1 LDGVQAVT
9 QSRPILPTPSP
20 RDWLSR
26 LLLVFGLLFGLA
38 MLLYPFLQ
46 PVLANDQPPDLARSA
61 EMPLMISVLVGLCL
75 LVLILETQSRTANT
89 RLIALLGVLVAINA
103 ALRFLEVGIP
113 GPGGFTPI
121 FVLII
126 LTGYVF
132 GASFG
137 FLMGALTMLVS
148 ALITGGVGPWLPGQM
163 LAAGWVGLSAPLLRR
178 VVLQL
183 KWAGKPQEI
192 YLLAAFSI
200 LWGFAYGA
208 IMNLWTWPFIIGP
221 TGQSWAPGIGLA
233 EVLRHY
239 LAYYLIT
246 SFVWDLMAA
255 AGNALLFLVFGRP
268 ILRAMQRFQ
277 RRFSFRYANA
287 ESASVPKGAAG

>member
-1 LDGVQAVT
+1 MKEPQAYT
-9 QSRPILPTPSP
+9 PIPPSRN
-20 RDWLSR
+20 WLSR
-26 LLLVFGLLFGLA
+26 LLLIFGLVFGLV

-46 PVLANDQPPDLARSA
+46 PVLTNDQPPDLARSA
-61 EMPLMISVLVGLCL
+61 EMPLMISLLVGLCL
-75 LVLILETQSRTANT
+75 LVLILETQSNTANT

-103 ALRFLEVGIP
+103 ALRFLEVGLP
-113 GPGGFTPI
+113 GPGGFSPI

-126 LTGYVF
+126 LTGYIF

-137 FLMGALTMLVS
+137 FLMGALTMLIS

-163 LAAGWVGLSAPLLRR
+163 LAAGWVGLSAPLMRR
-178 VVLQL
+178 VVTQFN
-183 KWAGKPQEI
+183 WTGKPQEI
-192 YLLAAFSI
+192 YLLTAFSV

-221 TGQSWAPGIGLA
+221 AGQSWAPGIGLG
-233 EVLRHY
+233 EVLRRY

-255 AGNALLFLVFGRP
+255 AGNAILFLVFGRP
-268 ILRAMQRFQ
+268 ILRALQRFH
-277 RRFSFRYANA
+277 RRFSFRYTSGDAL
-287 ESASVPKGAAG
+287 ESPKGIAG

>member
-1 LDGVQAVT
+1 
-9 QSRPILPTPSP
+9 
-20 RDWLSR
+20 
-26 LLLVFGLLFGLA
+26 LLIFGLVFGLV

-46 PVLANDQPPDLARSA
+46 PVLAHDQPPDLARSA

-163 LAAGWVGLSAPLLRR
+163 LAAGWVGLSAPLMRR
-178 VVLQL
+178 MVVQL
-183 KWAGKPQEI
+183 NWTGKPQEI
-192 YLLAAFSI
+192 YLLTIFSV

-221 TGQSWAPGIGLA
+221 AGQTWMPGIGLS
-233 EVLRHY
+233 EVLRRY

-246 SFVWDLMAA
+246 SFVWDLMGA
-255 AGNALLFLVFGRP
+255 AGNATLFLVFGRP
-268 ILRAMQRFQ
+268 ILRALQRFHQ
-277 RRFSFRYANA
+277 RFSFRYTSMDALK
-287 ESASVPKGAAG
+287 SPQGTAG

>member
-1 LDGVQAVT
+1 VNEPQT
-9 QSRPILPTPSP
+9 STPISPSGN
-20 RDWLSR
+20 WLSR
-26 LLLVFGLLFGLA
+26 LLLIFGLVFGLV

-46 PVLANDQPPDLARSA
+46 PVLANNQPPDLARSA

-89 RLIALLGVLVAINA
+89 RLIALLGVLVAINS

-113 GPGGFTPI
+113 GPGGFSPI

-163 LAAGWVGLSAPLLRR
+163 LAAGWIGLSAPLMRR
-178 VVLQL
+178 VVVQFN
-183 KWAGKPQEI
+183 WTDKPQEI
-192 YLLAAFSI
+192 YLLTAFSI

-208 IMNLWTWPFIIGP
+208 IMNLWTWPFIVGP
-221 TGQSWAPGIGLA
+221 AGQSWMPGIGLG
-233 EVLRHY
+233 EVLRRY

-246 SFVWDLMAA
+246 SFVWDLMGA
-255 AGNALLFLVFGRP
+255 AGNAILFLIFGRP
-268 ILRAMQRFQ
+268 ILRALRRFH
-277 RRFSFRYANA
+277 RRFSFRYINVDVL
-287 ESASVPKGAAG
+287 ESPKGFVG

>member
-1 LDGVQAVT
+1 VNEPRT
-9 QSRPILPTPSP
+9 STPISPSGN
-20 RDWLSR
+20 WLSR
-26 LLLVFGLLFGLA
+26 LLLIFGLVFGLV

-46 PVLANDQPPDLARSA
+46 PVLANNQPPDLARSA

-89 RLIALLGVLVAINA
+89 RLIALLGVLVAINS

-113 GPGGFTPI
+113 GPGGFSPI

-163 LAAGWVGLSAPLLRR
+163 LAAGWIGLSAPLMRR
-178 VVLQL
+178 VVVQFN
-183 KWAGKPQEI
+183 WTDKPQEI
-192 YLLAAFSI
+192 YLLTAFSI

-208 IMNLWTWPFIIGP
+208 IMNLWTWPFIVGP
-221 TGQSWAPGIGLA
+221 AGQSWMPGIGLG
-233 EVLRHY
+233 EVLRRY

-246 SFVWDLMAA
+246 SFVWDLMGA
-255 AGNALLFLVFGRP
+255 AGNAILFLIFGRP
-268 ILRAMQRFQ
+268 ILRALRRFH
-277 RRFSFRYANA
+277 RRFSFRYINVDVLK
-287 ESASVPKGAAG
+287 SPKGFVG

>member
-1 LDGVQAVT
+1 MNEPRT
-9 QSRPILPTPSP
+9 STPISPSGN
-20 RDWLSR
+20 WLSR
-26 LLLVFGLLFGLA
+26 LLLIFGLVFGLV

-46 PVLANDQPPDLARSA
+46 PVLANNQPPDLARSA

-89 RLIALLGVLVAINA
+89 RLIALLGVLVAINS

-113 GPGGFTPI
+113 GPGGFSPI

-163 LAAGWVGLSAPLLRR
+163 LAAGWIGLSAPLMRR
-178 VVLQL
+178 VVVQFN
-183 KWAGKPQEI
+183 WTDKPQEI
-192 YLLAAFSI
+192 YLLTAFSI

-208 IMNLWTWPFIIGP
+208 IMNLWTWPFIVGP
-221 TGQSWAPGIGLA
+221 AGQSWMPGIGLG
-233 EVLRHY
+233 EVLRRY

-246 SFVWDLMAA
+246 SFVWDLMGA
-255 AGNALLFLVFGRP
+255 AGNAILFLIFGRP
-268 ILRAMQRFQ
+268 ILRALRRFH
-277 RRFSFRYANA
+277 RRFSFRYINVDVL
-287 ESASVPKGAAG
+287 ESPKGFVG

>member
-1 LDGVQAVT
+1 MPT
-9 QSRPILPTPSP
+9 SPSRN
-20 RDWLSR
+20 WLSR
-26 LLLVFGLLFGLA
+26 LLLIFGLVFGLV

-46 PVLANDQPPDLARSA
+46 PVLAHDQPPDLARSA

-163 LAAGWVGLSAPLLRR
+163 LAAGWVGLSAPLMRR
-178 VVLQL
+178 MVVQL
-183 KWAGKPQEI
+183 NWTGKPQEI
-192 YLLAAFSI
+192 YLLTIFSV

-221 TGQSWAPGIGLA
+221 AGQTWMPGIGLG
-233 EVLRHY
+233 EVLRRY

-246 SFVWDLMAA
+246 SFVWDLMGA
-255 AGNALLFLVFGRP
+255 AGNAILFLVFGRP
-268 ILRAMQRFQ
+268 ILRALQRFHH
-277 RRFSFRYANA
+277 RFSFRYTSMDALK
-287 ESASVPKGAAG
+287 SPQGTAG